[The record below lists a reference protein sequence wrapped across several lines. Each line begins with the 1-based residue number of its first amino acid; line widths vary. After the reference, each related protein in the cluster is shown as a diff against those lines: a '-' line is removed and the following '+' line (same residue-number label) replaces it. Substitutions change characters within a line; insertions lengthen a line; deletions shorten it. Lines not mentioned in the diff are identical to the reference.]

1 MRQET
6 LNTFNEGLNYDLNP
20 LVTPNNVLTDNVNG
34 TFITFNGNELS
45 LQNDAGNTLINVMS
59 VDRIFPYDPTARY
72 YAPGPDHKTADKIA
86 FTIAGEKM
94 RCYICV
100 ADTEPGESPISETGA
115 AKWREYVVRLSPGF
129 YPLAMKEYGGVLYI
143 ISGRDVIRL
152 ATTYDLENHGAYALD
167 DFVNTGLT
175 TMPIRYYKSLKYN
188 NTSAL
193 TDTTAWEY
201 MGNGRELDK
210 IRKNYNQIE
219 FGSYPSP
226 ENYGEEGVGPWDTLI
241 DYNQIGYPKI
251 LSDLVFRPGAA
262 VSFTEEFLSHAPDWD
277 RKLDINW
284 ITRFRPK
291 APPDGTGDT
300 FNDPHE
306 RFYIAKLHQ
315 QLTSGYIDLTESI
328 NYWYEKWYDAGHTNS
343 ILWLFDPEFKYY
355 CPFLYKGKLAFSLDI
370 RDLVDFSVVI
380 NSVNFNDV
388 SKTFTVI
395 LYVTID
401 FLYNPWT
408 IWVNQNNLLITIS
421 NIIGTPDINILNT
434 ESTPSFPPTTTP
446 DTTVH
451 QRFKYTIT
459 ISNISALNLGETM
472 KYEITPI
479 FDWEGALVGETD
491 PLAIP
496 NKYLPPEYIEE
507 HTIIGS
513 VILLSDVYTVRFSI
527 AKAKLDFANYNLC
540 ELDNGNP
547 TGYRIYNVLPLVNA
561 VDEYINLNLEPS
573 NIPYVFVNAAN
584 YSAYVGTLPLG
595 AEIVGTYTINDS
607 RATFSQWILQP
618 EASYKSIMIS
628 ALSNVLVRIK
638 DDSCLG
644 IPLDIIIDNTIYC
657 TVQVFQNNNSI
668 GSFVGTS
675 GRVNVQ
681 PNVITV
687 IKVVSSSQGQYDLPN
702 PYEDLTTEIV
712 ITEWTT
718 ITLKLIAKLYAY
730 KGFANSQYWVLW
742 PQPNIFLGGP
752 DIVIYLSNFGWI
764 TDNLGFIYPISGNTT
779 VKINVLGDNNNPREI
794 GVGDAQTQYRF
805 AAWNEPEVSNYYN
818 FKGANIHD
826 YSMYNNIIFRMSGN
840 LSVWPTS
847 TP

>member
-380 NSVNFNDV
+380 NSVKFSDT
-388 SKTFTVI
+388 SKTFTVE
-395 LYVTID
+395 LYATIE

-408 IWVNQNNLLITIS
+408 IWVNKENLLVTIS
-421 NIIGTPDINILNT
+421 NIIGTSNINTISET
-434 ESTPSFPPTTTP
+434 ATPSFPPDTTP
-446 DTTVH
+446 ETTVH
-451 QRFKYTIT
+451 QKFEYTIT
-459 ISNISALNLGETM
+459 ISNISVLNFGQTM

-479 FDWEGALVGETD
+479 FDWEGALDGETD

-513 VILLSDVYTVRFSI
+513 VILLTDAYTIRFSLT
-527 AKAKLDFANYNLC
+527 KAKTDFYNYNNC
-540 ELDNGNP
+540 EINDGLP
-547 TGYRIYNVLPLVNA
+547 TGYRILNVLPLVNA
-561 VDEYINLNLEPS
+561 ADEYINLSFEPS
-573 NIPYVFVNAAN
+573 NVPYVFVNAAN
-584 YSAYVGTLPLG
+584 YSTYVGTLPLN
-595 AEIVGTYTINDS
+595 AEIIGTFNVDPNTF
-607 RATFSQWILQP
+607 RATFNEWILEVDSTYQ
-618 EASYKSIMIS
+618 SIMIS
-628 ALSNVLVRIK
+628 AINNILVKTSDPTCLRILLHISIGNYIK
-638 DDSCLG
+638 VFDFDPV
-644 IPLDIIIDNTIYC
+644 I
-657 TVQVFQNNNSI
+657 QVFQQGQQV
-668 GSFVGTS
+668 GSFVG
-675 GRVNVQ
+675 VQ
-681 PNVITV
+681 GAVWVMPGILITV
-687 IKVVSSSQGQYDLPN
+687 KVTVDGVAPYAR
-702 PYEDLTTEIV
+702 PYEDLIYDLV
-712 ITEWTT
+712 ITKETSINLGLVAQLYFMETAAGSNEFILMWPHEVLLSEPYLVVYNSVGKP
-718 ITLKLIAKLYAY
+718 IEGTLNLVYRD
-730 KGFANSQYWVLW
+730 GFDV
-742 PQPNIFLGGP
+742 NIFAQSNPIFFSGTETLNAYRYDFNINLPVVGYDNIENDSINYVAIGP
-752 DIVIYLSNFGWI
+752 DMVVFKSNRTG
-764 TDNLGFIYPISGNTT
+764 T
-779 VKINVLGDNNNPREI
+779 
-794 GVGDAQTQYRF
+794 
-805 AAWNEPEVSNYYN
+805 
-818 FKGANIHD
+818 
-826 YSMYNNIIFRMSGN
+826 IIIIKK
-840 LSVWPTS
+840 
-847 TP
+847 